1 MFAQEVE
8 VKLEF
13 LGQTSW
19 KKVNPWKM
27 GKIQMGRWDV
37 EGVEVQGEKSMR
49 KGGKHWRNSMA
60 SLEDCEDETNLTGET
75 VCQFINFFFNK
86 KTLDLQED

>member
-1 MFAQEVE
+1 MFGQEVE

-13 LGQTSW
+13 LGKTSW

-49 KGGKHWRNSMA
+49 KGSKHWRNSMA
-60 SLEDCEDETNLTGET
+60 SSEDCEETDGET